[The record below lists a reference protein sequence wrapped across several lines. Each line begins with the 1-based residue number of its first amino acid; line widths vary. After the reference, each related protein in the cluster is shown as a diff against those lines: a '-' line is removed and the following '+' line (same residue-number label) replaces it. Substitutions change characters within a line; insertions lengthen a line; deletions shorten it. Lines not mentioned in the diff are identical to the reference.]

1 MKDRKVP
8 VHDLDEKDRLIL
20 SALQDDA
27 KVSLSV
33 LGSKVGLTR
42 MSVFSR
48 IRSLKEHGVIEGSY
62 YRINSS
68 MVDRSYLMV
77 VQVSFDVS
85 GPDQERVAKKIAELN
100 GVQSVYLNFG
110 PWDMLLIARRSNKES
125 AKNLVY
131 EISRLPGVRNTLTMI
146 PHTVIKESSKLSL
159 EEDR

>member
-1 MKDRKVP
+1 M
-8 VHDLDEKDRLIL
+8 DEKDRLIL

-27 KVSLSV
+27 KVSLSA
-33 LGSKVGLTR
+33 LGGRVALTR

-48 IRSLKEHGVIEGSY
+48 IKSLKEHGVIEGSY

-85 GPDQERVAKKIAELN
+85 GPDQEKVARKIAELN

-146 PHTVIKESSKLSL
+146 PHTVIKESSKLDL